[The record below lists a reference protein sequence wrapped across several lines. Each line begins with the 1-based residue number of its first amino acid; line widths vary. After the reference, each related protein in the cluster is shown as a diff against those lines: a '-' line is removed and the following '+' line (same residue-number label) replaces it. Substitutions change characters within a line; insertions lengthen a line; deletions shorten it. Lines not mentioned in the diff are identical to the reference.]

1 MNTMNDN
8 GTRMMKMMRKL
19 SFLMDE
25 AVWQFALVCVII
37 TALVDA
43 GMRAGGSA
51 IV

>member
-1 MNTMNDN
+1 MNTMNN
-8 GTRMMKMMRKL
+8 GNRVMKMVRKL

-25 AVWQFALVCVII
+25 AVWQFALVAVVV

-43 GMRAGGSA
+43 AMRTGGSS